1 MDYHKVIGWTS
12 RHGYHV
18 RSIKPSIIGTL
29 PSEDPGHC
37 GGTFVQFMPGP
48 GSASKIDASLKG
60 VSIEFPDGVS
70 LRLEECN
77 CVGVIRTSSP

>member
-12 RHGYHV
+12 RQGYFV
-18 RSIKPSIIGTL
+18 RSIKSSIFGTL
-29 PSEDPGHC
+29 PSEDPGPC
-37 GGTFVQFMPGP
+37 GGTLVQFIPGHS
-48 GSASKIDASLKG
+48 SASKIDASIKG

-77 CVGVIRTSSP
+77 CEG